1 MKLSYRAVQKDGKIV
16 SGMLDAKDVKEAV
29 TYIRNKSLFPIKIFP
44 LKEGGIA
51 SYIPFLHKAS
61 GKDLV
66 FFTRQLASMIT
77 SGLTLLQA
85 LSILKDQIEKPV
97 MRETVSNVIAEV
109 EDGRPFSLALE
120 KHSNIFSPIYVSLI
134 KAAETSGLL
143 DKVLLRLADNLEK
156 QESLKSAIKSALM
169 YPAIVVCGMVGIVII
184 MMVFVIPQLT
194 VMYDQLDLDLPL
206 PTQIVVSTSNFVV
219 NFWPILLILGIV
231 FFVFLNRWKKTES
244 GKIIL
249 DEIYLKVPIFGKLL
263 KFTIL
268 TEFTRT
274 FGILVGSGALVVD
287 ALRQTAD
294 VTGNAIYK
302 NAILKVTN
310 YVEKG
315 VTIADSMST
324 SSLFPTVLTQMTKIG
339 EETGKLD
346 ESLLKVSEYFEREV
360 DQSIKTLTSALEP
373 IIIIALGV
381 GVAFL
386 IVSIITPIYN
396 LTSSIK

>member
-16 SGMLDAKDVKEAV
+16 SGMLDAKDAKEAV
-29 TYIRNKSLFPIKIFP
+29 TYIRNKGLFPIKIS
-44 LKEGGIA
+44 LLREGGFA
-51 SYIPFLHKAS
+51 SYIPFLHKVG

-77 SGLTLLQA
+77 SGLTLLQS

-97 MRETVSNVIAEV
+97 MRETVSNVISEV

-120 KHSNIFSPIYVSLI
+120 KHSDIFSPIYVSLI

-156 QESLKSAIKSALM
+156 QESLKNAIKSALM

-194 VMYDQLDLDLPL
+194 VMYDQLDLELPL
-206 PTQIVVSTSNFVV
+206 PTQIVVSTSNFFV
-219 NFWPILLILGIV
+219 NFWPLLLILGIV

-324 SSLFPTVLTQMTKIG
+324 SPLFPTVLTQMTKIG